1 MIADDSGRVILA
13 ALLSAIAVGA
23 LATIFVRPTSRLA
36 HRVRPYTVIS
46 RTSLGRSPDLVSP
59 ASAAFGSSQVGKV
72 FGPILQSMANRLGR
86 AVDSSSEDALLLKLR
101 NAGMFD
107 HLPENQRI
115 IEYRLRIL
123 GSAAVGAAGFGLLGF
138 FVFGS
143 AGGVLT
149 FAFLGFI
156 AAVGR
161 RRGAVDRAVQE
172 RIERMRIEIYTVNQL
187 LAMHIRV
194 GGGVVQAVQHLV
206 SRGTGEVIGELAEAL
221 RLHRNG
227 MPAGDTF
234 ERAARLTADT
244 NSARTYSL
252 LAAAEERGSDLA
264 DALLALAE
272 DVRESRR
279 EALKRAATKRRAATL
294 IPTIAILAPILIGFV
309 AAPLPSFIFGNV

>member
-1 MIADDSGRVILA
+1 MIVDDTGRVILA

-23 LATIFVRPTSRLA
+23 LATMFVRPTRRLA

-59 ASAAFGSSQVGKV
+59 SSAAFGSSQVGKV
-72 FGPILQSMANRLGR
+72 FGPILSSVANRLGR

-115 IEYRLRIL
+115 MEYRIRML
-123 GSAAVGAAGFGLLGF
+123 GAAVVGAVGFGFLGF
-138 FVFGS
+138 VVFGS

-149 FAFLGFI
+149 FGLLGFI

-221 RLHRNG
+221 RLHRSG
-227 MPAGDTF
+227 MPAADAF

-294 IPTIAILAPILIGFV
+294 IPTIAILAPILLGFV

>member
-1 MIADDSGRVILA
+1 MIVDDSGNVILA
-13 ALLSAIAVGA
+13 ALLTAIAVGA
-23 LATIFVRPTSRLA
+23 LATIFVKPTRRLA
-36 HRVRPYTVIS
+36 HRVRPYTIIS

-59 ASAAFGSSQVGKV
+59 SSAAFGSSQVGKV
-72 FGPILQSMANRLGR
+72 FGPILQAFANRFGR
-86 AVDSSSEDALLLKLR
+86 AVDSSSEDALLMKLR
-101 NAGMFD
+101 NAGLFD

-115 IEYRLRIL
+115 IEYRVRML
-123 GSAAVGAAGFGLLGF
+123 GAAVVGAIAFGFLGYIVFRSGAGMVSFG
-138 FVFGS
+138 
-143 AGGVLT
+143 A
-149 FAFLGFI
+149 LGFI
-156 AAVGR
+156 SAVGR
-161 RRGAVDRAVQE
+161 RRGAVDRAVEE

-227 MPAGDTF
+227 VPAAEAF

-244 NSARTYSL
+244 NSARTFSL

-264 DALLALAE
+264 DALLALSE

-309 AAPLPSFIFGNV
+309 AAPLPSFIFGNI